1 MAVRYHTNLV
11 DDGIAEVEAWV
22 NAHAYDAIDHIDVY
36 QHVVTMHGRNRDYD
50 NATQTAMRTGHLPDD
65 LDELFRRM
73 WRS

>member
-50 NATQTAMRTGHLPDD
+50 DATQTAMRTGHLPDD